1 MKLGRTSEEGSLRLK
16 DNMYGNILQHID
28 TEDYL
33 TEGRSNLNEGNLSA
47 LTLDIVHRIRS
58 KFCRKVGCTIA
69 KGNIACFR
77 G

>member
-1 MKLGRTSEEGSLRLK
+1 MAIYCNISTRKTS
-16 DNMYGNILQHID
+16 H
-28 TEDYL
+28 L